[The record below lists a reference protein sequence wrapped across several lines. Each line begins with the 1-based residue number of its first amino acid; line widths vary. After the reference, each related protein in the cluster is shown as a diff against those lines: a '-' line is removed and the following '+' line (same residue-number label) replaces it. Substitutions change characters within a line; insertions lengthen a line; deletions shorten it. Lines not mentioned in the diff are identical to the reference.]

1 MRQLLLL
8 AIIIGD
14 SQGATIAPLRRRTP
28 SALTGGARSL
38 QSLCKLRG
46 GAAERTFAMLK
57 PDVAGDAGTV
67 AAIKER
73 IEGAGLTIE
82 REERCKLS
90 RRDCEIF
97 YAEHAERA
105 FFGGLVSFMSS
116 GPVVKLELSGKD
128 AIKRW
133 RALIGPTSS
142 EKARVEAP
150 SSLRALYGTD
160 NQRNAAHGSDSV
172 ESAERELALM
182 FK

>member
-1 MRQLLLL
+1 M
-8 AIIIGD
+8 A
-14 SQGATIAPLRRRTP
+14 
-28 SALTGGARSL
+28 
-38 QSLCKLRG
+38 
-46 GAAERTFAMLK
+46 
-57 PDVAGDAGTV
+57 
-67 AAIKER
+67 
-73 IEGAGLTIE
+73 
-82 REERCKLS
+82 S

-160 NQRNAAHGSDSV
+160 NQRNAAQAPGRLAKAPTLDAIPFS
-172 ESAERELALM
+172 REGHPRHHP
-182 FK
+182 